1 MQIGQFWNSCQNFA
15 SDGFADRILKKSG
28 LRIIIKLAPFKIC
41 TRSRICCIHFSI
53 LDKSSFGYVAGLYN
67 PNTVIYNPYWDKQ
80 YSKWILKED
89 FINT

>member
-1 MQIGQFWNSCQNFA
+1 MGIPSYFSYIVKNHSSIKINIMLRSHPQETFHHFVNS
-15 SDGFADRILKKSG
+15 DIL
-28 LRIIIKLAPFKIC
+28 
-41 TRSRICCIHFSI
+41 I